1 MIPIKLKFIIDL
13 RDFDHESITEFYGPV
28 FHRFLPNNKLDKIEK
43 KLISFDGLISFWFER
58 RGTLVNSYIK
68 YDNKKKLT
76 NVELITKQAILDA
89 GPLFGEIT
97 IKKIPSKL
105 RAVLET
111 NKTGDSEY
119 IIFAKKLVKE
129 ITAYSNDLIN
139 IFRYL
144 YKQYWV
150 KDFDTWDS
158 RYKSLGTLCKC
169 DLSMKYSLDNG
180 KTWKDFLPD
189 EERHVIHL
197 EGGISYDYSD
207 YISKT
212 DWNLIKV
219 LYKSDF
225 KPSTASIF
233 LTQSI
238 ATFDKGDLKKAFIE
252 AVTTLE
258 IAIEETINKNTK
270 TTNSILKSIQSFNS
284 IPRTTQ
290 FSIIALLS
298 NNIDSKEI
306 ENSLQ
311 AIEIR
316 NKIVHDGYNP
326 KKGEHIYFKSLILSI
341 SKIINEPVTKFPSK
355 NRGNAIM
362 SIESWEKAK
371 KIKTKPNT
379 GRYV

>member
-1 MIPIKLKFIIDL
+1 
-13 RDFDHESITEFYGPV
+13 
-28 FHRFLPNNKLDKIEK
+28 
-43 KLISFDGLISFWFER
+43 
-58 RGTLVNSYIK
+58 
-68 YDNKKKLT
+68 
-76 NVELITKQAILDA
+76 
-89 GPLFGEIT
+89 
-97 IKKIPSKL
+97 
-105 RAVLET
+105 
-111 NKTGDSEY
+111 
-119 IIFAKKLVKE
+119 
-129 ITAYSNDLIN
+129 
-139 IFRYL
+139 
-144 YKQYWV
+144 
-150 KDFDTWDS
+150 
-158 RYKSLGTLCKC
+158 
-169 DLSMKYSLDNG
+169 MKYSLDNG

-270 TTNSILKSIQSFNS
+270 TTNSILKSIQSFNP

>member
-1 MIPIKLKFIIDL
+1 MIPIKLHFIIDL
-13 RDFDHESITEFYGPV
+13 RDFDHVSITEFYGPA

-43 KLISFDGLISFWFER
+43 KLVSFDGFISFWFER
-58 RGTLVNSYIK
+58 RGTLRDSYIK

-76 NVELITKQAILDA
+76 NVELIAKQAILDA

-97 IKKIPSKL
+97 IKKISSKL
-105 RAVLET
+105 REVLAA

-129 ITAYSNDLIN
+129 ISAYSNDLIY

-158 RYKSLGTLCKC
+158 RYKSLGSLCKW

-180 KTWKDFLPD
+180 KTWKEFLPD

-197 EGGISYDYSD
+197 ESTISEDYSD

-212 DWNLIKV
+212 DWNLIKA

-258 IAIEETINKNTK
+258 IAIEQTINKNTNI
-270 TTNSILKSIQSFNS
+270 TNSILKSIQSFNS

-290 FSIIALLS
+290 FSIIALL

-326 KKGEHIYFKSLILSI
+326 KKGEHNYFKSLILSI
-341 SKIINEPVTKFPSK
+341 SKIIKEPVIKFPSK

-362 SIESWEKAK
+362 SVESWGKANK
-371 KIKTKPNT
+371 KIKN
-379 GRYV
+379 